1 MDGSLWKVIDT
12 TRFYK
17 IIKDDQL
24 RVLGTAAS
32 GFLRYANF
40 RYFFFFFFFGQMQ
53 TCAGARAR
61 SRADPLL
68 FYVVK

>member
-32 GFLRYANF
+32 NFLRYANF
-40 RYFFFFFFFGQMQ
+40 R
-53 TCAGARAR
+53 
-61 SRADPLL
+61 
-68 FYVVK
+68 

>member
-40 RYFFFFFFFGQMQ
+40 RYIFLPLVFLSLFSNLR
-53 TCAGARAR
+53 AGLF
-61 SRADPLL
+61 LL
-68 FYVVK
+68 

>member
-32 GFLRYANF
+32 NFLRYANF
-40 RYFFFFFFFGQMQ
+40 RYLFFSSSFSSNL
-53 TCAGARAR
+53 RAR
-61 SRADPLL
+61 GPLFL
-68 FYVVK
+68 L